1 MAREYYHVE
10 VKPTITASLQHG
22 GGTGVF
28 STDDVLFDWTKIY
41 MPRGNGRLI
50 GTTVLVRGTDG
61 VRQEH
66 PFDLYFSKGRNQS
79 DPVTLGTINLTVTQK
94 PNNDLL
100 AVVEAS
106 KKAYGNSLPNMSI
119 MNIPTTA
126 RITMKAV
133 KEPIG
138 SGTAP
143 TQNYC
148 LWMGGIADPSTG
160 ASGFDWTTTCRIN
173 QAANFA
179 AGAST
184 TIITDGSNADISFAP
199 GDVLHAHDDAIIG
212 TVKSVS
218 ANLITL
224 TDTNTAALL
233 DDDYIYNINPMT
245 FLLSFNMQN

>member
-10 VKPTITASLQHG
+10 VKPTIPASLQHNADP
-22 GGTGVF
+22 F
-28 STDDVLFDWTKIY
+28 ITDDVLFDWTQFY
-41 MPRGNGRLI
+41 MPRGNGRLV

-66 PFDLYFSKGRNQS
+66 PFDLYFSKS
-79 DPVTLGTINLTVTQK
+79 DDFSLGTINVAVSQK
-94 PNNDLL
+94 PNNDLI
-100 AVVEAS
+100 AVVEANMS
-106 KKAYGNSLPNMSI
+106 AYGNSLPNMSI

-126 RITMKAV
+126 RVTMKAV

-138 SGTAP
+138 SGTAS

-148 LWMGGIADPSTG
+148 LWMGGIAQPSIGST
-160 ASGFDWTTTCRIN
+160 SFHWLTTCRIN
-173 QAANFA
+173 QAANYA

-199 GDVLHAHDDAIIG
+199 GDVLHATDGAGSNAVIG

-224 TDTNTAALL
+224 TDTNTAALS